1 MSKLVDKERLAKLA
15 QALDARA
22 KAAVA
27 AEKERAE
34 GVEAGLQAS
43 IDAINNE
50 STGILAKAK
59 EHVAQEIGKVNG
71 ANAALGERVDA
82 LEAADDEIQA
92 GVDANKAAI
101 GTLNGGA
108 EVEGSVAKKIA
119 DVVAP
124 INAKNNEQD
133 GKITNVEAKV
143 TALEEADEGMKGE
156 IAALKQTDADI
167 KKGVEANK
175 SGVAANKAAIEK
187 LNGGEDVEGSVA
199 KKLADA
205 ITPVQGEIDALE
217 GVVGKAAADE
227 QAATGLYKYI
237 DDADAKKLADAK
249 KYADE
254 KIAGLVNGAPEALN
268 TLKELADAIANH
280 QGVYDAYV
288 ETVSAELA
296 KKVDKV
302 AGSRLITEAEA
313 TAFAA
318 KAEVSDVTEAL
329 NEAKGYTDTEIG
341 KVVAKNNEQDK
352 AIATA
357 QAQANKGVSDAA
369 AVAARATALE
379 EADAAQDATI
389 AANKAAIEKLNGAAN
404 VEGSVAKKIA
414 DVVAPINAKN
424 NEQDGRLT
432 ALEKVVN
439 AEDNGI
445 GSIVQNIADIKAKN
459 NEQDTAIAAAKAQA
473 DKGVADAANVATR
486 ATALEAADV
495 EMQAE
500 ITGLKNADE
509 AIKKDVAANKAAIG
523 KLNGGADVEG
533 SVAKKIA
540 DALADYTDTDALKS
554 MLGNVVNSLAL
565 TMEGNKLKLKLGGV
579 EGITIHETSL
589 DMATDDDIDEIIA
602 GLDA

>member
-22 KAAVA
+22 KAAVT

-71 ANAALGERVDA
+71 ANAALGGRVDA
-82 LEAADDEIQA
+82 LEEADVELQAAI
-92 GVDANKAAI
+92 DANKAAI
-101 GTLNGGA
+101 GTLNGGV

-143 TALEEADEGMKGE
+143 TALEEADEAMEGE
-156 IAALKQTDADI
+156 IAALKQADTDI

-187 LNGGEDVEGSVA
+187 LNGGDDVEGSVA
-199 KKLADA
+199 KKISDA

-237 DDADAKKLADAK
+237 DDADAKELAAAK

-318 KAEVSDVTEAL
+318 KAEVSAVTEAL
-329 NEAKGYTDTEIG
+329 NEAKGYTDTEVG
-341 KVVAKNNEQDK
+341 KVVAKNGEQDK
-352 AIATA
+352 AIAAAKA
-357 QAQANKGVSDAA
+357 QADKGVSDAA

-379 EADAAQDATI
+379 EADAAQDTTI
-389 AANKAAIEKLNGAAN
+389 AANKAAIEKLNGAAS

-414 DVVAPINAKN
+414 DAVAPINAKN
-424 NEQDGRLT
+424 GEQDGRLT

-439 AEDNGI
+439 AEDGGI
-445 GSIVQNIADIKAKN
+445 GSIVQNIADIQAKN
-459 NEQDTAIAAAKAQA
+459 KEQDTAIAAAKAQA

-500 ITGLKNADE
+500 ISGLKNADE

-523 KLNGGADVEG
+523 KLNGGVDVEG

-540 DALADYTDTDALKS
+540 DALTDYTDTDALKS

-565 TMEGNKLKLKLGGV
+565 SMDGNKLKLKLGGV